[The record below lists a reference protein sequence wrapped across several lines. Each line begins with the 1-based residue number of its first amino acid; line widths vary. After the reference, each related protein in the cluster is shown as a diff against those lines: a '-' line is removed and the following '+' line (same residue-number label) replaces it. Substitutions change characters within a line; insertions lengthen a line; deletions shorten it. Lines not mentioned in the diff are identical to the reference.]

1 MKQSS
6 VIIRTLVD
14 LAGLALSFA
23 RNQIPVKAMNVIRN
37 VIKAPLQRSALP
49 LVSESPLAVN
59 QQGTILHP
67 HT

>member
-14 LAGLALSFA
+14 LAGLARSFA

-37 VIKAPLQRSALP
+37 VI
-49 LVSESPLAVN
+49 
-59 QQGTILHP
+59 
-67 HT
+67 